1 MVHTGKAKKSKKVDK
16 STEDKQFFD
25 RILKSQGYQPN
36 PYRSLGSLTDQQRGF
51 DAGIVQGKH
60 EGISTYIEG
69 GAPKYR
75 IDMRDPLNGE
85 KRTSFAASKSQASKD
100 VEEMV
105 YGSIRPST
113 AMSRLSKL
121 RAGRES
127 IFLQS
132 PQVVDTTFEQGI
144 SRIKREPRPPPAAVQ
159 DYLLRN
165 TVDLRNRNI
174 MATDIGTSLSNN
186 PVIFNRDEYIPRSS
200 IKAKS
205 RKSVLYG
212 V

>member
-1 MVHTGKAKKSKKVDK
+1 MVHTGKGKKAKAD
-16 STEDKQFFD
+16 EDKQFFD
-25 RILKSQGYQPN
+25 RILKRQAYQPD

-51 DAGIVQGKH
+51 DAGLVQGKH
-60 EGISTYIEG
+60 QGISTYIDA

-85 KRTSFAASKSQASKD
+85 KRTSFAASKTQASKD
-100 VEEMV
+100 IEDMV
-105 YGSIRPST
+105 YGSIKPST
-113 AMSRLSKL
+113 TMNRLSKL

-132 PQVVDTTFEQGI
+132 PEVIGTTFEQGFTQI
-144 SRIKREPRPPPAAVQ
+144 KGESRPLPSAVQ
-159 DYLLRN
+159 SYLLRN
-165 TVDLRNRNI
+165 TVDLNNRNI